1 MKLTDNQCKH
11 TPPPDKGVKQL
22 SDGGGLYLQI
32 DAKGRRYWRIK
43 YTYNQKQHTQHLG
56 IYPAMPLKAA
66 RMERD
71 KIKLLLSQGINPKTH
86 QEQQQRAE
94 QKRITNTFEHVA
106 RKWHTTKA
114 EKGDWKPAHA
124 TRVLRQIELY
134 LIPPLGSQSI
144 ADIEPL
150 DILHAIQNVEHTGK
164 IATANKVYDIAHAIF
179 SFAARMKLC
188 PYNAAAELK
197 PELQQA
203 KATPYRHVTDTS
215 ELTALLQAIDGYTGS
230 PQVKVLLQLA
240 PLVFARPSEL
250 RLLKWADIDFQAACY
265 HKAAHEM
272 KNGIAHIVPLS
283 RQALALLSSLKPV
296 TGHYEYVFHNKAA
309 GNPLS
314 EAAARKA
321 LSRIGWLD
329 KVTLHGFRHT
339 ASTLLHEQQY
349 SSDWIERQLAHKDPN
364 TTRASYNFAKH
375 LEQRRQMMQE
385 WADFLDSL
393 KA

>member
-1 MKLTDNQCKH
+1 M
-11 TPPPDKGVKQL
+11 
-22 SDGGGLYLQI
+22 
-32 DAKGRRYWRIK
+32 
-43 YTYNQKQHTQHLG
+43 
-56 IYPAMPLKAA
+56 
-66 RMERD
+66 
-71 KIKLLLSQGINPKTH
+71 
-86 QEQQQRAE
+86 
-94 QKRITNTFEHVA
+94 
-106 RKWHTTKA
+106 
-114 EKGDWKPAHA
+114 
-124 TRVLRQIELY
+124 
-134 LIPPLGSQSI
+134 
-144 ADIEPL
+144 
-150 DILHAIQNVEHTGK
+150 HAIQNVEHTGK

-215 ELTALLQAIDGYTGS
+215 ELTALLRAIDGYTGS

-309 GNPLS
+309 GKPLS

>member
-11 TPPPDKGVKQL
+11 TPPPDRGTIQL

-43 YTYNQKQHTQHLG
+43 YTYNKKQDMQHLG
-56 IYPAMPLKAA
+56 TYPTLSLKAA

-106 RKWHTTKA
+106 RKWHATKA
-114 EKGDWKPAHA
+114 GKGDWKPDHA

-134 LIPPLGSQSI
+134 LIPPLGSLSI

-150 DILHAIQNVEHTGK
+150 DILHAIQNVERAGK

-188 PYNAAAELK
+188 PYNAAAELQ

-203 KATPYRHVTDTS
+203 KASPYRHITDPH
-215 ELTALLQAIDGYTGS
+215 ELKALLLAIDGYTGS

-283 RQALALLSSLKPV
+283 CQAIALLESLKPV
-296 TGHYEYVFHNKAA
+296 TGYYEYVFHNKAA
-309 GNPLS
+309 DKPLS

-321 LSRIGWLD
+321 LERIGWLD
-329 KVTLHGFRHT
+329 KVTMHGFRHT

-349 SSDWIERQLAHKDPN
+349 NSDWIERQLAHKDPN
-364 TTRASYNFAKH
+364 KTRASYDFSSH